1 MKAKSKLVAK
11 AFYYQKYLGLF
22 LILIGI
28 PILMTDLSP
37 NSEFPLMIGLFTVFT
52 SLEKVE
58 DERSVSIKMSS
69 LYIAFILA
77 YAINLLTTN
86 LYTHQ
91 WIPFRLVQIN
101 HFVILVFTIAVSI
114 YYMRMH
120 VFKSKTVE

>member
-52 SLEKVE
+52 SMEKGRRRAVGE
-58 DERSVSIKMSS
+58 HKNVFAVYCFYFRLCDKSFNYQFIHSPMDPLSPGSDQSFCYTRFHNSGLHL
-69 LYIAFILA
+69 LYA
-77 YAINLLTTN
+77 YACL
-86 LYTHQ
+86 
-91 WIPFRLVQIN
+91 
-101 HFVILVFTIAVSI
+101 
-114 YYMRMH
+114 
-120 VFKSKTVE
+120 